1 MARFN
6 LPDFNFLTP
15 NLEEIEKEMI
25 FMIEEETGE
34 KLTNNLPKRAFVKA
48 LVAYVAQQYYR
59 VDNGL
64 KQKLLSYAEDEPLD
78 HIGEESETT
87 RLDESYATTTML
99 LTLSSGRT
107 SNFKIPAGTRVVVGE
122 NIFFATKEDITVT
135 TEQNEINFVMQCTEP
150 GSFANGYLPGEINT
164 LVDVDNIPYAISIVN
179 TTTTS
184 GGADVEDNDNY
195 AERIRTAPSKYST
208 AGPDDA
214 YIYWAKS
221 AHQAIQDVE
230 VDSPTP
236 GVTRLTILL
245 QNGELPSE
253 EILNLVKEVCSAKT
267 VRPLTDN
274 VIATAPETVSYD
286 AEIAYYISSEKQAV
300 ATTIQA
306 DVQTAFNTYLVWQR
320 SKMGRD
326 VDLTELIARLKIA
339 GAQRIVINSP
349 LYAEVDKV
357 KVAKENV
364 TTLTFAGIAD
374 E

>member
-15 NLEEIEKEMI
+15 DLEQIEKEMV

-48 LVAYVAQQYYR
+48 MTAYVAQQYYR
-59 VDNGL
+59 VDSGL

-87 RLDESYATTTML
+87 RLDESHSKVTML
-99 LTLSSGRT
+99 LNLTDGHPS
-107 SNFKIPAGTRVVVGE
+107 FKIPAGTRTVVGE
-122 NIFFATKEDITVT
+122 NVFFSTKEDIVVPI
-135 TEQNEINFVMQCTEP
+135 EQNAISFVMECTEP
-150 GSFANGYLPGEINT
+150 GSFSNGYLPGEINT
-164 LVDVDNIPYAISIVN
+164 LVDVDNIPYLESITN
-179 TTTTS
+179 IDKTS

-195 AERIRTAPSKYST
+195 AERIRTSPSKYST

-214 YIYWAKS
+214 YVYWAKS
-221 AHQAIQDVE
+221 AHQSIQDVE

-245 QNGELPSE
+245 KNGELPSG

-267 VRPLTDN
+267 VRPLTDK
-274 VIATAPETVSYD
+274 VIATAPETVNYD
-286 AEIAYYISSEKQAV
+286 ADISYYISSEKQAV
-300 ATTIQA
+300 ATAIQA
-306 DVQTAFNTYLVWQR
+306 DVQNAFNEYLVWQR

-326 VDLTELIARLKIA
+326 VDLTELIAKLKFA

-349 LYAEVDKV
+349 LYVEVDKV
-357 KVAKENV
+357 KVAKENI
-364 TTLTFAGIAD
+364 TSLTFAGIAD